1 MRHLTGE
8 CCKMSTTNF
17 SKECFYD
24 ALISLCKT
32 ENFNDINIKQIC
44 KKAGYNH
51 STFYRHFNC
60 KEDIIRD
67 KARDLIAN
75 WNSTLKFE
83 LGYSFENFVSLFEYL
98 RGNDYLFLLMQ
109 KLNMQEDLFRLS
121 YEYLHYNYDVNEYDL
136 VFVNNGILAV
146 VVRWINNGLQESNEY
161 MAKLLSKYVKLDLM
175 QKKNNN
181 LEIDTNIKESKNIKE
196 ND

>member
-1 MRHLTGE
+1 
-8 CCKMSTTNF
+8 MSTNNF

-32 ENFNDINIKQIC
+32 EDFNDINIKQIC
-44 KKAGYNH
+44 KKAGYNR
-51 STFYRHFNC
+51 STFYRHFNS

-67 KARDLIAN
+67 KAKDLIAN
-75 WNSTLKFE
+75 WNSSLQFE
-83 LGYSFENFVSLFEYL
+83 LGYSYENFVNIFEYL
-98 RGNDYLFLLMQ
+98 RENDYLFLLMQ

-121 YEYLHYNYDVNEYDL
+121 YEYLHYNFNVDEYDL

-175 QKKNNN
+175 KKKNDN
-181 LEIDTNIKESKNIKE
+181 LENDTTIDENKNTKDKE

>member
-1 MRHLTGE
+1 M
-8 CCKMSTTNF
+8 
-17 SKECFYD
+17 Y
-24 ALISLCKT
+24 
-32 ENFNDINIKQIC
+32 Q
-44 KKAGYNH
+44 
-51 STFYRHFNC
+51 
-60 KEDIIRD
+60 
-67 KARDLIAN
+67 
-75 WNSTLKFE
+75 
-83 LGYSFENFVSLFEYL
+83 
-98 RGNDYLFLLMQ
+98 
-109 KLNMQEDLFRLS
+109 DLFRLS